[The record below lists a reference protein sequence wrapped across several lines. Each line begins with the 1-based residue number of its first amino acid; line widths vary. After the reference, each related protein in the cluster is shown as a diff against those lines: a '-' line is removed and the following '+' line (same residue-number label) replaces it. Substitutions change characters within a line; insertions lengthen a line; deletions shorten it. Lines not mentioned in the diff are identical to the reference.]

1 MRKLFIIVFIITL
14 FIGVT
19 VFPADLVNKDS
30 RSYSIEVSSVG
41 TLHTSISS
49 NTTIISGAPNGSTIK
64 IKETGSTITVD
75 GDNPVII
82 QDGKVSQ

>member
-1 MRKLFIIVFIITL
+1 MNKLFVVVFIITL
-14 FIGVT
+14 FIGST
-19 VFPADLVNKDS
+19 GFTADLVNKDS

-49 NTTIISGAPNGSTIK
+49 NTTMINGAPNGSTIK

-82 QDGKVSQ
+82 QDGKLSQ